1 MSTLV
6 EPSTTLAGVYKW
18 SEAISSGLTR
28 TEVHSHSKRLMQ
40 GVYTSEPMTLHS
52 RISAAL
58 SVSGKRA
65 AICGATALEWAGVE
79 LPGRLLRDTRVWVQV
94 PTHQH
99 WPVRSAVRLVRPR
112 KSAPMVMINGVLC
125 TDLAYCWLH
134 LASECN
140 LDELIEVADSMTRR
154 QKPVTSIEALGAAIE
169 ANPRARGVSRA
180 RSALQLVVP
189 GTDSIP
195 ETDLRLLLIRS
206 RLPNLALT
214 VNLPITNDSGK
225 LLFWLDLADV
235 RTKTAIEYDG
245 ANHVG
250 DRARMERDASR
261 RRYLED
267 RGWRIITVTS
277 ADLYQNPMSIIA
289 SVQVALSRHPS

>member
-1 MSTLV
+1 
-6 EPSTTLAGVYKW
+6 
-18 SEAISSGLTR
+18 
-28 TEVHSHSKRLMQ
+28 
-40 GVYTSEPMTLHS
+40 
-52 RISAAL
+52 
-58 SVSGKRA
+58 
-65 AICGATALEWAGVE
+65 
-79 LPGRLLRDTRVWVQV
+79 
-94 PTHQH
+94 
-99 WPVRSAVRLVRPR
+99 
-112 KSAPMVMINGVLC
+112 MVMINGVLC